1 MIARGM
7 KAVVVVALILTGC
20 APEGQ
25 PQGTARD
32 AAPAGIHPNI
42 VVILIDTL
50 RADHLPM
57 YGYRHNTAPFL
68 SRLAESAVVF
78 ENAYSTS
85 SWTAPATASLF
96 TSLYPQQHGV
106 VTGRAV
112 TYQMRRKLEKK
123 LRLNRIPE
131 ELETLPEAMKKA
143 GYATWGV
150 ADNFNVCPQM
160 GFADGFD
167 VFVSDA
173 RHDRGGEY
181 VNGILRGW
189 RERLIGNTPYFLYIH
204 YLDPHQPYHMWQPFY
219 RPPAATP
226 SAERPSNLADDQRLE
241 QVALYDSEI
250 GFVDLMIREAFR
262 SFGWDR
268 NTILVIT
275 SDHGEE
281 FWDHGHVFH
290 DKTLYEEMLH
300 VPLLVHD
307 STGALHPGRIAE
319 SVGIIDILPTLT
331 EIAGLPADPR
341 AMGASLLPLMTH
353 AEPPAPRAR
362 DLFAHLER
370 TFFAPWGA
378 DNTLRAV
385 EGREHYVALS
395 ARRGKLKLI
404 TDSRGQTRLFDL
416 ASDPGEKSDLS
427 GAHPERVA
435 ALDAA
440 LKGFGK
446 AMKIYATPAFEET
459 LTPEEIERLRTL
471 GYVE

>member
-1 MIARGM
+1 MF
-7 KAVVVVALILTGC
+7 V
-20 APEGQ
+20 
-25 PQGTARD
+25 
-32 AAPAGIHPNI
+32 AGILSGLLAGCGAADPPPLPARVREPAQGRPNI

-50 RADHLPM
+50 RADHLPF
-57 YGYRHNTAPFL
+57 YGYESNTAPFL
-68 SRLAESAVVF
+68 SWLAERGTVF

-112 TYQMRRKLEKK
+112 TYQMQEKLGTSI
-123 LRLNRIPE
+123 RLNRIPE

-160 GFADGFD
+160 GFSDGFD
-167 VFVSDA
+167 VLVSDPKQY
-173 RHDRGGEY
+173 RGGEY

-189 RERLIGNTPYFLYIH
+189 SEALSSGGPYFLYVH
-204 YLDPHQPYHMWQPFY
+204 YMDPHTPYNLRQPFY
-219 RPPAATP
+219 RPPASTP
-226 SAERPSNLADDQRLE
+226 PSERLSHLMDDERSG

-250 GFVDLMIREAFR
+250 GYVDHLIREAFEM
-262 SFGWDR
+262 FGWSR
-268 NTILVIT
+268 NTVLVVT
-275 SDHGEE
+275 ADHGEE

-290 DKTLYEEMLH
+290 DKTLYDEMLRI
-300 VPLLVHD
+300 PLLFHD
-307 STGALHPGRIAE
+307 ATGTLRPGRIA
-319 SVGIIDILPTLT
+319 VNAGIIDILPTLR
-331 EIAGLPADPR
+331 ELAGLLPDPR
-341 AMGASLLPLMTH
+341 AMGASLLPLMAR

-378 DNTLRAV
+378 ENTLRAV

-395 ARRGKLKLI
+395 ARRGDLKLI
-404 TDSRGQTRLFDL
+404 TDSRGRTRLFDL

-427 GAHPERVA
+427 GTDPQRAEALEA
-435 ALDAA
+435 ALE
-440 LKGFGK
+440 GFSK
-446 AMKIYATPAFEET
+446 TMKVYATPAFEET
-459 LTPEEIERLRTL
+459 LTPEEVERLRSL